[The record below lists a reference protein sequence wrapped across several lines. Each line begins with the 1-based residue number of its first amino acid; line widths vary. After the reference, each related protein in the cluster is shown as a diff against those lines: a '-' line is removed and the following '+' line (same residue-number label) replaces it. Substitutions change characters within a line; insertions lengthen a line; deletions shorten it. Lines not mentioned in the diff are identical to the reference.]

1 MTAGEDVTDIEWE
14 PPPRDGDGPGD
25 VTIEH
30 RVVGD
35 VTTPM
40 KQDDARR
47 LADRVFGDE
56 KTEVPVSGDGVHWA
70 RSRSKVAER
79 DTP

>member
-1 MTAGEDVTDIEWE
+1 M
-14 PPPRDGDGPGD
+14 
-25 VTIEH
+25 TIEH
-30 RVVGD
+30 RVVSD

-47 LADRVFGDE
+47 LADRVFGDD
-56 KTEVPVSGDGVHWA
+56 KTEVPLGGDGVHWA
-70 RSRSKVAER
+70 RTRSRAETN